1 MLGVK
6 RSEALL
12 SSSLRGP
19 ELERARKKATLG
31 SEMGSWLDRRRT
43 RRLSSAPSP
52 SFESRQQTG
61 SAYEIRFV
69 PARWLVLLLGVA
81 WTVLS
86 GGRVAK
92 LSLVGLVWSV
102 TPRPVRVAAAGL
114 AVTWM
119 IVVAGALAAIILLAL
134 QIG

>member
-1 MLGVK
+1 
-6 RSEALL
+6 
-12 SSSLRGP
+12 
-19 ELERARKKATLG
+19 
-31 SEMGSWLDRRRT
+31 
-43 RRLSSAPSP
+43 
-52 SFESRQQTG
+52 
-61 SAYEIRFV
+61 
-69 PARWLVLLLGVA
+69 LLLGLA

-102 TPRPVRVAAAGL
+102 TPRPVRFAAAGL